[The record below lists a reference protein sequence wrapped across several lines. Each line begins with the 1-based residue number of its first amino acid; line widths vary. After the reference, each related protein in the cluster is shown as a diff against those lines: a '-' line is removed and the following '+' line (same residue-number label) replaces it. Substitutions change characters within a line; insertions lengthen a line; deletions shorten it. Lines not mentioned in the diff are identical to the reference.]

1 MTDSNILAVKNS
13 WSYIMFQSEEFSGL
27 FYQKLFE
34 LNPSL
39 RHLFKGNIEE
49 QGSKLMRMLTMIIAR
64 LQRLQDIETE
74 VKALGHRHVGY
85 GTRPE
90 HYQTV
95 GQALLWS
102 LENALGD
109 RWSEETRK
117 AWTEAYTIMA
127 NTMLQGAQPAAVE
140 ERVV

>member
-1 MTDSNILAVKNS
+1 MTDLTILVVKNT
-13 WSYIMFQSEEFSGL
+13 WSYIVFQSEEVSLL
-27 FYQKLFE
+27 FYTKLFE
-34 LNPSL
+34 LDPSL
-39 RHLFKGNIEE
+39 RPLFRGNLEE
-49 QGSKLMRMLTMIIAR
+49 QGKKLMDMLTMIISR

-74 VKALGHRHVGY
+74 VRALGHRHVSY

-109 RWSEETRK
+109 RWTEETSQ
-117 AWTEAYTIMA
+117 AWAEAYNRMA
-127 NTMLQGAQPAAVE
+127 STMLQGAQTPAVPE
-140 ERVV
+140 KV